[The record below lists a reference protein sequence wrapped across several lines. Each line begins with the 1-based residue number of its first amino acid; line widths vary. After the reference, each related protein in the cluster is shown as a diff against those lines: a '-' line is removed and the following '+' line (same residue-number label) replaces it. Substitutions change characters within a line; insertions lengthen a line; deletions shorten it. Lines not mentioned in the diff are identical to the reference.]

1 MTRRAFFIADDR
13 IMHIANS
20 CGAAL
25 SYQAQQHAV
34 MPGEQVGPLKQDLA
48 ETVIVVEAGRIE
60 VMSNGMSGAMTA
72 GHYLRIPPGTW
83 FAYRNDGDAAAQV
96 LCRTAPV
103 QPAREGRRIKLWIAA
118 A

>member
-13 IMHIANS
+13 IMHIANA

-25 SYQAQQHAV
+25 PYQAQQHTV
-34 MPGEQVGPLKQDLA
+34 LPGEQVGPLKQDLA
-48 ETVIVVEAGRIE
+48 ETVVVVEAGLIE
-60 VMSNGMSGAMTA
+60 VMSNGISSAVAA
-72 GHYLRIPPGTW
+72 GHHVRIPPGTW

-96 LCRTAPV
+96 LCRTAPL
-103 QPAREGRRIKLWIAA
+103 QPAREGRRIRIRIAA